1 MALYL
6 EGKPD
11 MKEFVKQ
18 VAYYEPEDVT
28 EMQVAGMFRIEDQEL
43 VNAVDEALQEMKE
56 DGTLY
61 NLAEKYLSQEVA
73 DSLDVFTK

>member
-1 MALYL
+1 
-6 EGKPD
+6 
-11 MKEFVKQ
+11 
-18 VAYYEPEDVT
+18 
-28 EMQVAGMFRIEDQEL
+28 MFRIEDQEL